1 MSQNIYELM
10 SDEGKEHCRRID
22 KVDQIYSDFH
32 FGFYFFIC
40 FSNFS
45 NLNFYAKFQQVT
57 VKGSEVP
64 IDIYTYDCLQDQ
76 VHTGPYK
83 NNSAYYLHL
92 LPF

>member
-40 FSNFS
+40 FSNFF
-45 NLNFYAKFQQVT
+45 NLNFLCEIPT
-57 VKGSEVP
+57 GDSERVR
-64 IDIYTYDCLQDQ
+64 
-76 VHTGPYK
+76 GPYR
-83 NNSAYYLHL
+83 YLHVR
-92 LPF
+92 LPSGPGTYGSI